1 MFQLADS
8 TRTALSLVNTEHY
21 NDNNDCN
28 NNNNKNLSSNNFGAK
43 IQFQKAMEWCHL
55 IMLIFH
61 QNLPQEELM
70 CKNTSTTRAT
80 CATCATCATYATC
93 AQNRA
98 RESAY
103 NNNIL
108 VYLKTKNKWQYCL
121 VSVMLFTTYED
132 KFWWLPP

>member
-1 MFQLADS
+1 
-8 TRTALSLVNTEHY
+8 
-21 NDNNDCN
+21 
-28 NNNNKNLSSNNFGAK
+28 
-43 IQFQKAMEWCHL
+43 
-55 IMLIFH
+55 
-61 QNLPQEELM
+61 M

-108 VYLKTKNKWQYCL
+108 VYLKTKTNDNI
-121 VSVMLFTTYED
+121 V
-132 KFWWLPP
+132 

>member
-1 MFQLADS
+1 
-8 TRTALSLVNTEHY
+8 
-21 NDNNDCN
+21 
-28 NNNNKNLSSNNFGAK
+28 
-43 IQFQKAMEWCHL
+43 
-55 IMLIFH
+55 
-61 QNLPQEELM
+61 M

-108 VYLKTKNKWQYCL
+108 VYLKTKNK
-121 VSVMLFTTYED
+121 
-132 KFWWLPP
+132 